1 MESRTEAD
9 GKVFYDRLSEVMKT
23 DSEMKVGDIVIYTN
37 DPGLVFGP
45 YEVLAFEKVEN
56 DKDRCIYI
64 DYNSYWL
71 FECCENLLLFRKG

>member
-1 MESRTEAD
+1 M
-9 GKVFYDRLSEVMKT
+9 FYDRLSEVMKT

-37 DPGLVFGP
+37 DSGLVFCP
-45 YEVLAFEKVEN
+45 YEVLVFEQAEN

-71 FECCENLLLFRKG
+71 SECSETLLLVQKGVSYNKR